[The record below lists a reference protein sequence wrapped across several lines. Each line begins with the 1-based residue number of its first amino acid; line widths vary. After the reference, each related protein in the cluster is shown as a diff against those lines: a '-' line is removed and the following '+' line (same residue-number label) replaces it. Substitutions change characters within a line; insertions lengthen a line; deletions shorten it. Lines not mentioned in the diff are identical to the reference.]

1 MEIIIY
7 TQTEN
12 TQKNLLLK
20 QISKIGQPVSVII
33 FEIEDLFQQLKL
45 KVSGETILVFLISS
59 EEELDALLENK
70 TRLFNIRFIILLSE
84 DHKDWVSKALAMQPR
99 YLGYTA
105 NDYTDVGNVL
115 NKMIKKSVINI

>member
-1 MEIIIY
+1 LEIIIY

-20 QISKIGQPVSVII
+20 QISKIGQPVSVMI
-33 FEIEDLFQQLKL
+33 FDIEGLFQQLKS

-70 TRLFNIRFIILLSE
+70 TRFFNIRFIILLSE
-84 DHKDWVSKALAMQPR
+84 DHKDLVSKALAMQPR
-99 YLGYTA
+99 YLGYTT

-115 NKMIKKSVINI
+115 NKMIKNQ

>member
-20 QISKIGQPVSVII
+20 QISKIGQPVSVMI

-70 TRLFNIRFIILLSE
+70 TRFFNIRFIILLSE

-99 YLGYTA
+99 YLGYKT

-115 NKMIKKSVINI
+115 NKMIKNQ